1 MQNNN
6 NDNNCNG
13 LVTLIMSITIT
24 INYKLSDA
32 KLLTVIVHLTELIM
46 LRGRWKQ
53 EYMLLVGVLEALVL
67 KWIDSHLLPTDDTR
81 ER

>member
-1 MQNNN
+1 
-6 NDNNCNG
+6 
-13 LVTLIMSITIT
+13 MSITIT